1 MPYLTAGYPTFEDTL
16 EMMRALSAAG
26 ALALEV
32 GIPFSD
38 PIADGPDIQRGSEW
52 ALRHGVGAEQA
63 LALVARFRDHDP
75 LPVVIMSYAQPIL
88 ASGVERFTRAAREA
102 GADGLLISDLPPE
115 EAPEVWEQCDREGLD
130 TVTMVAPTTDPGR
143 LPLLLAR
150 CRGFVYVVARTGVT
164 GDSKGFAGSLLDRI
178 AELRRLTTLPIAVG
192 FGISSPA
199 AARTL
204 RGVADAVVVGAA
216 FARAVAQDPSSG
228 AVMRVR
234 ELAGSLIASVR

>member
-16 EMMRALSAAG
+16 EMMRALSASG

-88 ASGVERFTRAAREA
+88 ASGVERFTRAASQA

-115 EAPEVWEQCDREGLD
+115 EAPEVWEQCDREGLP
-130 TVTMVAPTTDPGR
+130 AG
-143 LPLLLAR
+143 
-150 CRGFVYVVARTGVT
+150 CR
-164 GDSKGFAGSLLDRI
+164 SC
-178 AELRRLTTLPIAVG
+178 
-192 FGISSPA
+192 SPA
-199 AARTL
+199 AGASSTSWRAPESRGIPRASRAR
-204 RGVADAVVVGAA
+204 
-216 FARAVAQDPSSG
+216 S
-228 AVMRVR
+228 
-234 ELAGSLIASVR
+234 